1 MSKPFPSPSYL
12 PGFWD
17 LLEGSSSSSRF
28 LLIPFSCFPV
38 TSLLLIPTRVPP
50 WPLFLVSSLQDL
62 ILFFN
67 NSLSLLLSSL

>member
-12 PGFWD
+12 PGFWE
-17 LLEGSSSSSRF
+17 LLEGSSSSKF

-38 TSLLLIPTRVPP
+38 TSLLLIPTRVPT
-50 WPLFLVSSLQDL
+50 WPLFLVSSLQDF

-67 NSLSLLLSSL
+67 NSLSLLLSPL